1 MTKLVHLGGAKNDS
15 RVGDVI
21 LVHGLGGDPKE
32 TWKVGVNDSLISNI
46 LKKNSEKFKTWAD
59 WLGEDHNNLCYWS
72 LDYDASPSKWIGSA
86 ISLSD
91 RATNCLVVL
100 DNHNLGN
107 KPICFITHS
116 MGGLVVKQMLRHSSN
131 LVSEE
136 FGSTSNATK
145 AIVFFSTPHQGA
157 ELADFINT
165 YFKFFLK
172 TTVAVNELE
181 AHHPQLR
188 ELTQWYRNE
197 SANLGI
203 RSKVFFETQKT
214 SGITVV
220 NPTSADIGIPNI
232 SPIPVDSNHFSIC
245 KPDTKDSLV
254 YMQTSKFLNEIFTE
268 DASKNDQMPYE
279 LTFNEKVGFIQNYA
293 LGPAVPIIKLE
304 QDIIDTLND
313 SLTTQQF
320 IELSIETNRLRKE
333 ADKNLKP
340 RQILIPNGALPNPE
354 LGLENYSFK
363 LISNVFVRG
372 PKMVVAF
379 ILSLPIGVWSAHETE
394 LKSLLEEIK

>member
-1 MTKLVHLGGAKNDS
+1 MTKLIHLGGAKDGS

-21 LVHGLGGDPKE
+21 LVHGLGGDPKG
-32 TWKVGVNDSLISNI
+32 TWKVGANDSLLSNI
-46 LKKNSEKFKTWAD
+46 LKNKSEKSKTWAD
-59 WLGEDHNNLCYWS
+59 WLSEDNNALCYWS
-72 LDYDASPSKWIGSA
+72 LDYDASPSKWVGSA
-86 ISLSD
+86 MSLTD

-100 DNHNLGN
+100 DNYNLGD

-116 MGGLVVKQMLRHSSN
+116 MGGLIVKQMLRHSTN
-131 LVSEE
+131 LVSKE
-136 FGSTSNATK
+136 FGSIGKATK
-145 AIVFFSTPHQGA
+145 AIVFFSTPHHGA

-165 YFKFFLK
+165 YFEFFLQ

-197 SANLGI
+197 SVNLEI

-214 SGITVV
+214 NGITVV
-220 NPTSADIGIPNI
+220 NPTSADIGIPNV

-254 YMQTSKFLNEIFTE
+254 YMQTSKFLNDIFTDE
-268 DASKNDQMPYE
+268 SNGNNSKPYE
-279 LTFNEKVGFIQNYA
+279 LTFNEKVKFVQNYS
-293 LGPAVPIIKLE
+293 LGPAVPLIKLE

-320 IELSIETNRLRKE
+320 VELSVETNRLRE
-333 ADKNLKP
+333 AADKNIKP
-340 RQILIPNGALPNPE
+340 RQILIPSGALPNPD
-354 LGLENYSFK
+354 LGIENYSYRF
-363 LISNVFVRG
+363 ITNVFVRG
-372 PKMVVAF
+372 PKMVVSF
-379 ILSLPIGVWSAHETE
+379 LLSLPINIWSTHESE
-394 LKSLLEEIK
+394 INSLLDEIK